1 MASRDIADLRPEMQ
15 PLVYAFLEE
24 VDALR
29 EADAVDWDLLVYCT
43 LRSNEEQAKL
53 WRRGR
58 SRDDIERTFVNLRKA
73 GDLNTIRLVTEAGP
87 QPGSKRSQRVTNA
100 LPGRSAHN
108 HGLAIDAVPLDSGK
122 ALWGDGLAI
131 DNMGIA
137 GQNAGLEWAGTW
149 TRFRERVHFQHPNWK
164 DLVAR

>member
-1 MASRDIADLRPEMQ
+1 MASRDIADLHPEME
-15 PLVYAFLEE
+15 PLAYAFLDE
-24 VDALR
+24 VQRLKGLD
-29 EADAVDWDLLVYCT
+29 VMGWDLLVYCT

-58 SRDDIERTFVNLRKA
+58 SRDEIERVFYKLRRD

-108 HGLAIDAVPLDSGK
+108 YGLAIDAVPLDSGK

-131 DNMGIA
+131 DNMGIM
-137 GQNAGLEWAGTW
+137 GQTAGLEWAGTW
-149 TRFRERVHFQHPNWK
+149 TRFKERVHFQHPDWK
-164 DLVAR
+164 DIVAR